1 MLLRNVERVIVMNI
15 KQFCEEF
22 YPIKEKVRQIVQDP
36 YLLVKECDSLPYDAI
51 QVVDGKLQK
60 VVFLDDSQDNVVP
73 VYDLLSYSK
82 EDMEKESDSPFKDM
96 YNIYMSQID
105 MKSIS
110 IQEIMSAVKDYEQH
124 KADIQRKAEMC
135 TN

>member
-1 MLLRNVERVIVMNI
+1 M
-15 KQFCEEF
+15 
-22 YPIKEKVRQIVQDP
+22 
-36 YLLVKECDSLPYDAI
+36 
-51 QVVDGKLQK
+51 
-60 VVFLDDSQDNVVP
+60 FLDDSQDNVVP

-82 EDMEKESDSPFKDM
+82 EDMEKEPDSPFKDM

-124 KADIQRKAEMC
+124 KADIQRKVEMC

>member
-1 MLLRNVERVIVMNI
+1 MNI
-15 KQFCEEF
+15 KQFCEEY
-22 YPIKEKVRQIVQDP
+22 YPVKEKIRQIIQDP

-60 VVFLDDSQDNVVP
+60 VVYLDDSQESVIP
-73 VYDLLSYSK
+73 VYDLLAYSK
-82 EDMEKESDSPFKDM
+82 EDMDKEPDSPFKDM

-105 MKSIS
+105 LKSIS
-110 IQEIMSAVKDYEQH
+110 IQEIMSAVSDYEQH
-124 KADIQRKAEMC
+124 KKELQRKVEMC